1 MSSRH
6 KFPCPACGAEIPF
19 ESSISLLA
27 VCAYCGTMAQR
38 KDLILEDL
46 GKVAQLQPDGS
57 PLQIRSEGRYEGA
70 PFTVIGRLQMRT
82 REGFWNEWRLRFDE
96 TRAGWLG
103 EAQGLYAVSFA
114 VKDLPAIAAFEKLS
128 IGMDIVLDNAAY
140 RVRDKEEAEFL
151 SAEGELPFR
160 VPLGQTGRFVD
171 LAGPGGRFATIDYS
185 DETPLAFTGRYAE
198 FSELALTRLKEIPGW

>member
-6 KFPCPACGAEIPF
+6 KFPCPSCGAELPF

-57 PLQIRSEGRYEGA
+57 PLQIHSEGCYEGT
-70 PFTVIGRLQMRT
+70 PFTVIGRLQMRYT
-82 REGFWNEWRLRFDE
+82 EGYWNEWHLRFSE
-96 TRAGWLG
+96 TRTGWLG

-114 VKDLPAIAAFEKLS
+114 VKDMPAIAAFEKLS
-128 IGMDIVLDNAAY
+128 IGSVIVLDNANY
-140 RVRDKEEAEFL
+140 RVRGKEEAAYI

-160 VPLGQTGRFVD
+160 VTMGQTGRFAD
-171 LAGPGGRFATIDYS
+171 LAGPGGSFATIDYS
-185 DETPLAFTGRYAE
+185 DEAPLAFTGRYAE
-198 FSELALTRLKEIPGW
+198 FAELSLTRLKEIPGW